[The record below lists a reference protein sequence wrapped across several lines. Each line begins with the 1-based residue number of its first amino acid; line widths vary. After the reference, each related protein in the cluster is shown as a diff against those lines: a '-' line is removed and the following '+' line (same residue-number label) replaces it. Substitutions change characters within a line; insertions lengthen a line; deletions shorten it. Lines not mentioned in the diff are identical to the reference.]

1 MNISNHKI
9 DFSEDDFKE
18 VFAVFCSP
26 TEYELRQ
33 AYDPS
38 SEHYFERILPL
49 DEYELHQDKREFS
62 IDALRSVFAFIHR
75 HGYRIEKDGE
85 VFSLGSIFE
94 HFIK

>member
-1 MNISNHKI
+1 MDISNHKI
-9 DFSEDDFKE
+9 DFSEDDLKE

-33 AYDPS
+33 SYDPRS
-38 SEHYFERILPL
+38 GHYFELISPL
-49 DEYELHQDKREFS
+49 DEYELSQDKREFS
-62 IDALRSVFAFIHR
+62 IDALRSVFAFLHR

-85 VFSLGSIFE
+85 IFNLDSIFE